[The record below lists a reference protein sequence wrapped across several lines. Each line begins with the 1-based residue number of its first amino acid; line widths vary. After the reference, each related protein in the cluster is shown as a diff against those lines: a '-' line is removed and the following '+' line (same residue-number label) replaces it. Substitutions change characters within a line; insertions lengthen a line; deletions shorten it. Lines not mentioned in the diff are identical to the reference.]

1 MGIKKMPE
9 LITQQMN
16 GSDITHVSAVN
27 FSQMHIIN
35 VKVVQSPWCT
45 RSSDLITTHNHNSP
59 IPSLCGALL
68 FFLFFFWRLALSFL
82 EAAFFMI

>member
-35 VKVVQSPWCT
+35 VKVVQSP
-45 RSSDLITTHNHNSP
+45 
-59 IPSLCGALL
+59 
-68 FFLFFFWRLALSFL
+68 
-82 EAAFFMI
+82 